1 MSEHQASQIAPT
13 ILVVFG
19 PTGDLMARKVVPSLF
34 HLMGKGLLPERF
46 VVVGFGRHEWG
57 DAELQAHVRGIL
69 AERATSADPSDVER
83 FLALFRYQ
91 RGEFSD
97 SGAYHDMA
105 HALAAI
111 QEEWGVCSN
120 KVFYLA
126 VPPTSY
132 ELIFRQLAAS
142 GLTIEC
148 SDATGWTRVLVE
160 KPFGDDLQTA
170 RELDTLLGSL
180 FREEQIYR
188 IDHYLAKE
196 MLQGILNFRFT
207 NNLFESEWSRQAIEA
222 IDITLLEQIGA
233 EKRGAF
239 YDHVGALRDVGQNHL
254 LQMLALVTMEQP
266 ASQSADDIRDARAA
280 LLESLLPMTPSEVAD
295 STFRAQV
302 DGFREIVGVSVDSRT
317 ESYFQLRTRMTGP
330 RWAGVGVTME
340 AGKWMGEAC
349 KRIVVTFRHP
359 EKCLCE
365 GVEHVANKIVFTMEP
380 NDQIEICFFAKR
392 VGFDDE
398 IEERRFT
405 FFLYEKSEKAQY
417 VEEYAKLMYDAMRG
431 DQTLFVS
438 TREVDAGWGFIDP
451 IVDAWEAGAVELDHY
466 APGSAEV
473 VGRAD
478 EVLSAS
484 PRRGQVGV
492 VGLGKMGAGLALNL
506 VDSGWEVVGFN
517 RHADVASAMAAEGL
531 VPAETLRDLVAT
543 LHPPRVIW
551 LMVPSGAPVDEL
563 LFGAA
568 AEPGSMLAGG
578 LSALLAPGDT
588 VIDGGN
594 SHFSDAPLRA
604 ERLAEIGI
612 HFLDSGTSGGPAG
625 ARNGASLMIG
635 GDREVFSAIEGM
647 FADIAVPGGYRFFP
661 GHGAGHFV
669 KMVHNGIEYGMM
681 QAIAE
686 GFQILHAAPFE
697 LDLEDVADVYQHGS
711 VVESRLVGWLGEAY
725 AELGGDLDGVSG
737 VVGHTG
743 EGEWT
748 IRAAEELGLSA
759 PVIADSLRF
768 RVESD
773 DAPSYAGRVL
783 TALRNAF
790 GGHGLGPGGGPRR

>member
-1 MSEHQASQIAPT
+1 MPERAARDIHPT

-34 HLMGKGLLPERF
+34 YLMGKDLLPERL
-46 VVVGFGRHEWG
+46 VVVGFGRREWG
-57 DAELQAHVRGIL
+57 DAELRAHVRAIL
-69 AERATSADPSDVER
+69 DERAEKADPADVEH
-83 FLALFRYQ
+83 FLSLFRYQ
-91 RGEFSD
+91 RGEFHD
-97 SGAYHDMA
+97 LEAYHDMA
-105 HALAAI
+105 RSLGAI

-126 VPPTSY
+126 VPPSDY

-160 KPFGDDLQTA
+160 KPFGDDQDTA

-207 NNLFESEWSRQAIEA
+207 NNLFECEWSRQAVES
-222 IDITLLEQIGA
+222 IDITLLEDIGA

-239 YDHVGALRDVGQNHL
+239 YDRVGALRDVGQNHL
-254 LQMLALVTMEQP
+254 LQMLALVAMDRPE
-266 ASQSADDIRDARAA
+266 SESADDIRDARAT
-280 LLESLLPMTPSEVAD
+280 LIESLQQMTYGEVAD
-295 STFRAQV
+295 NTFRAQV
-302 DGFREIVGVSVDSRT
+302 DGFRDIPGVSPESQT
-317 ESYFQLRTRMTGP
+317 ETYFQLRTRMNGP

-349 KRIVVTFRHP
+349 KRIVVTFREP
-359 EKCLCE
+359 EKCICA
-365 GVEHVANKIVFTMEP
+365 GQEHLANRIVFTMEP
-380 NDQIEICFFAKR
+380 DDQIEICFFAKR
-392 VGFDDE
+392 VGFE
-398 IEERRFT
+398 GEVEERRFT
-405 FFLYEKSEKAQY
+405 FFLYEKTEKAQY
-417 VEEYAKLMYDAMRG
+417 VEEYAKLIFDALRG

-438 TREVDAGWGFIDP
+438 TREVDAGWRFIDP
-451 IVDAWEAGAVELDHY
+451 VVDAWRDGAVELDRY

-473 VGRAD
+473 VKRAD
-478 EVLSAS
+478 EVLSAKG
-484 PRRGQVGV
+484 RRGQVGV
-492 VGLGKMGAGLALNL
+492 AGLGKMGAGLARNL
-506 VDSGWEVVGFN
+506 MDNGWEVVGFN
-517 RHADVASAMAAEGL
+517 RHAEVARAMAAEGL
-531 VPAETLRDLVAT
+531 VPAETLRELAVA
-543 LHPPRVIW
+543 LAPPRVIW

-563 LFGAA
+563 LFGV
-568 AEPGSMLAGG
+568 EGSGG
-578 LSALLAPGDT
+578 LAEHLAPGDT

-594 SHFSDAPLRA
+594 TFFRDDARRA
-604 ERLAEIGI
+604 ERLAEFGV
-612 HFLDSGTSGGPAG
+612 HFLDVGTSGGPAG

-635 GDREVFSAIEGM
+635 GNEEVFSAVESM
-647 FADIAVPGGYRFFP
+647 FADVAVAGGYRFFP

-686 GFQILHAAPFE
+686 GFQLMHDGPFE
-697 LDLEDVADVYQHGS
+697 LDLEEVADVYQHGS
-711 VVESRLVGWLGEAY
+711 VVESHLVQWLCEAY
-725 AELGGDLDGVSG
+725 AQLGSDLEGVSG

-748 IRAAEELGLSA
+748 VRVAEELGVPA
-759 PVIADSLRF
+759 PVIAASLRF
-768 RVESD
+768 RVESEEK
-773 DAPSYAGRVL
+773 PSYAGQVL
-783 TALRNAF
+783 QALRNMF

>member
-1 MSEHQASQIAPT
+1 MAASTARIAPT

-34 HLMGKGLLPERF
+34 YLMGKGLLPEKL
-46 VVVGFGRHEWG
+46 VVVGFGRREWG

-69 AERATSADPSDVER
+69 AERAATASAEDVER

-91 RGEFSD
+91 HGQFD
-97 SGAYHDMA
+97 DVNTYHDMA
-105 HALAAI
+105 KALGAI

-126 VPPTSY
+126 VPPSDY
-132 ELIFRQLAAS
+132 ELIFRQLSAS

-148 SDATGWTRVLVE
+148 SDDTGWTRVLVE
-160 KPFGDDLQTA
+160 KPFGDDLDTA

-239 YDHVGALRDVGQNHL
+239 YDRVGALRDVGQNHL

-266 ASQSADDIRDARAA
+266 LTHDADDIRDARAA
-280 LLESLLPMTPSEVAD
+280 LIESLVPMTPGEVAD
-295 STFRAQV
+295 ATFRAQV
-302 DGFREIVGVSVDSRT
+302 EGFREIAGVSADSQT

-392 VGFDDE
+392 VGFEDE
-398 IEERRFT
+398 VEERRFT
-405 FFLYEKSEKAQY
+405 FFLYEKTEKAQY

-438 TREVDAGWGFIDP
+438 TREVDAGWSFIDP
-451 IVDAWEAGAVELDHY
+451 IVDAWEAGAVGLDYY
-466 APGSAEV
+466 AAGDAEV
-473 VGRAD
+473 VKRAD
-478 EVLSAS
+478 KVLSAKT
-484 PRRGQVGV
+484 RRGQVGV
-492 VGLGKMGAGLALNL
+492 AGLGKMGAGLALNM

-517 RHADVASAMAAEGL
+517 RHADVARAMAIDGL
-531 VPAETLRDLVAT
+531 MPAETLRDLVAA
-543 LHPPRVIW
+543 LKPPRVIW

-563 LFGAA
+563 LFGAD
-568 AEPGSMLAGG
+568 GGGG
-578 LSALLAPGDT
+578 LSTLLAPGDT

-594 SHFSDAPLRA
+594 TFFRDDILRA
-604 ERLAEIGI
+604 QRLAEIGI

-625 ARNGASLMIG
+625 AREGASLMIG
-635 GDREVFSAIEGM
+635 GDPEVFSALEGM
-647 FADIAVPGGYRFFP
+647 FADIAVPGGYKFFP

-686 GFQILHAAPFE
+686 GFQIMHDGPYD

-725 AELGGDLDGVSG
+725 ADLGSDLEGASC

-748 IRAAEELGLSA
+748 IRVAEELGVSA
-759 PVIADSLRF
+759 PVIASSLQF
-768 RVESD
+768 RVDSEAS
-773 DAPSYAGRVL
+773 PSYAGQVL